1 MGNRAITLPM
11 PRKTSAP
18 SASSSSVTSLSRPQ
32 RQLRELDL
40 SDAGAVDV
48 TELIAQL
55 NQIEDPRQAG
65 KVEYPLQHLLLFA
78 LAATLSQ
85 YDSFEL
91 MASWSVAQ
99 GPWLIAH
106 LGLGPLS
113 RMPSHD
119 TFRHLFR
126 LLQPQHLERFVR
138 AAASAVAGPLDQR
151 LVLIDGKALC
161 GTWGPK
167 AKKDA
172 AFKVLNAYLPDLR
185 LTLGTHAV
193 GAHTNESAQLPAFI
207 TSLELKGATLC
218 IDAAGTYKPVAAAI
232 HAQQAHYIL
241 TLKENQPTLLSQ
253 VECFFAQADQYRRK
267 GSGRQPQ
274 SEGKLPDI
282 KVARFESRSKGRAVK
297 VKAEVC
303 DWLAW
308 LEGAEQWAG
317 LRSVVRLQRWRVD
330 ELGAEHHSTMYLISS
345 LTGAKAILRG
355 AVGRWAIENS
365 LHWVLDVTFDEDA
378 CRTRDRNAA
387 HNQAL
392 LRRMAD
398 NLLKLE
404 PTKVSI
410 KGKRLLCASSRS
422 FLCEALNALNVHA

>member
-1 MGNRAITLPM
+1 M
-11 PRKTSAP
+11 PRKTSSP
-18 SASSSSVTSLSRPQ
+18 SVIPTVSSLTRPQ
-32 RQLRELDL
+32 RSLRELDL

-55 NQIEDPRQAG
+55 SEIEDPRQAG

-99 GPWLIAH
+99 GQWLILH
-106 LGLGPLS
+106 LGLEPLP

-126 LLQPQHLERFVR
+126 LLQPQHLETFVR
-138 AAASAVAGPLDQR
+138 AAASAVAGPLDKR

-193 GAHTNESAQLPAFI
+193 GAQTNESAQLPAFI

-232 HAQQAHYIL
+232 VEQKAHYIL
-241 TLKENQPTLLSQ
+241 TLKENQPTLMSQ
-253 VECFFAQADQYRRK
+253 VECFFEQADKLKAR
-267 GSGRQPQ
+267 GRVQQ
-274 SEGKLPDI
+274 KSEGKQPDI
-282 KVARFESRSKGRAVK
+282 KVARFESHSKGREVK

-303 DWLAW
+303 DWLEW

-345 LTGAKAILRG
+345 LNAAKAILRG

-378 CRTRDRNAA
+378 CRTRDLNAA
-387 HNQAL
+387 HNLAL

>member
-1 MGNRAITLPM
+1 MA
-11 PRKTSAP
+11 RKTPSPLAS
-18 SASSSSVTSLSRPQ
+18 SASAASTLRPQ
-32 RQLRELDL
+32 RHLHELDL
-40 SDAGAVDV
+40 TDAGAVEV
-48 TELIAQL
+48 GELLAQL

-65 KVEYPLQHLLLFA
+65 KVEYPLRHLLLFA

-91 MASWSVAQ
+91 MASWSVAH
-99 GPWLIAH
+99 GRWLVEH
-106 LGLGPLS
+106 LNLQPLS

-126 LLQPQHLERFVR
+126 LLQPRHLESFVR
-138 AAASAVAGPLDQR
+138 AAASAVAGPLDHQ

-167 AKKDA
+167 AKKEA

-207 TSLELKGATLC
+207 DSLELKGATLC
-218 IDAAGTYKPVAAAI
+218 MDAAGTYKPVAAAI

-241 TLKENQPTLLSQ
+241 TLKENQPTLMSQ
-253 VECFFAQADQYRRK
+253 VECFFAQADKLK
-267 GSGRQPQ
+267 GKGRARQD
-274 SEGKLPDI
+274 SEVKTPDI
-282 KVARFESRSKGRAVK
+282 KVARLQTRSKGREVK

-303 DWLAW
+303 HWLEW
-308 LEGAEQWAG
+308 LEGADQWAG

-330 ELGAEHHSTMYLISS
+330 EHGVEHHSTMYLLSS
-345 LTGAKAILRG
+345 LSAAKAILRG

-378 CRTRDRNAA
+378 CRTRDLNAA
-387 HNQAL
+387 HNLAL

-404 PTKVSI
+404 PTKLSI

-422 FLCEALNALNVHA
+422 FLCEALKDLVVHA

>member
-1 MGNRAITLPM
+1 M
-11 PRKTSAP
+11 
-18 SASSSSVTSLSRPQ
+18 
-32 RQLRELDL
+32 
-40 SDAGAVDV
+40 DV

-55 NQIEDPRQAG
+55 NEIEDPRQAG

-106 LGLGPLS
+106 LGLEPLS

-126 LLQPQHLERFVR
+126 LLQPQHLERFMR

-193 GAHTNESAQLPAFI
+193 GHTPMKAHNCPPLSPALSLRVPPSALTLRALTSRWPLPSTCSKPITFSRLRRINPRCSARWSASLRKPTNTDA
-207 TSLELKGATLC
+207 KV
-218 IDAAGTYKPVAAAI
+218 AAG
-232 HAQQAHYIL
+232 
-241 TLKENQPTLLSQ
+241 S
-253 VECFFAQADQYRRK
+253 
-267 GSGRQPQ
+267 
-274 SEGKLPDI
+274 
-282 KVARFESRSKGRAVK
+282 SR
-297 VKAEVC
+297 VKASS
-303 DWLAW
+303 
-308 LEGAEQWAG
+308 Q
-317 LRSVVRLQRWRVD
+317 
-330 ELGAEHHSTMYLISS
+330 ISKWPAAS
-345 LTGAKAILRG
+345 RAAKA
-355 AVGRWAIENS
+355 GR
-365 LHWVLDVTFDEDA
+365 
-378 CRTRDRNAA
+378 
-387 HNQAL
+387 
-392 LRRMAD
+392 
-398 NLLKLE
+398 
-404 PTKVSI
+404 
-410 KGKRLLCASSRS
+410 SR
-422 FLCEALNALNVHA
+422 

>member
-1 MGNRAITLPM
+1 M
-11 PRKTSAP
+11 PRKTLSTSAL
-18 SASSSSVTSLSRPQ
+18 STASSLPRPQ
-32 RQLRELDL
+32 RHLRELDL

-55 NQIEDPRQAG
+55 NEIEDPRQAG

-99 GPWLIAH
+99 GQWLIAH
-106 LGLGPLS
+106 LGLEPLP

-126 LLQPQHLERFVR
+126 LLQPQHLEAFVR
-138 AAASAVAGPLDQR
+138 AAASAVAGPLDKR

-172 AFKVLNAYLPDLR
+172 ALKVLNAYLPDLR

-207 TSLELKGATLC
+207 ASLELKGATLC

-232 HAQQAHYIL
+232 HEQKAHYIL
-241 TLKENQPTLLSQ
+241 TLKENQPTLMSQ
-253 VECFFAQADQYRRK
+253 VECFFAQADKHKSK
-267 GSGRQPQ
+267 GRTQQ
-274 SEGKLPDI
+274 KSEGKKPDI
-282 KVARFESRSKGRAVK
+282 TVARLESRSKGRVVK
-297 VKAEVC
+297 VMAEVC